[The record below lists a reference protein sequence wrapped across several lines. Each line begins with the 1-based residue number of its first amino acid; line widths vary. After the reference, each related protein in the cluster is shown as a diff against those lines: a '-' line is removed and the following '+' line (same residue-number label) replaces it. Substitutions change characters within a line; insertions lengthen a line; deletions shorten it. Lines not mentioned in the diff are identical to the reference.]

1 MEVQRPG
8 HFKVSTKTKSQKT
21 EGTVLRKTKNIFYDI
36 IEAYKPGT
44 GFSVIVLVDDNPWD
58 LNEDQLPATA
68 LTAKTAITLNSK
80 SLMRFRV

>member
-1 MEVQRPG
+1 MEEHRPDLC
-8 HFKVSTKTKSQKT
+8 KVSTETKSQKT
-21 EGTVLRKTKNIFYDI
+21 EGMVLRKPKKYFCDIF
-36 IEAYKPGT
+36 EAYKPGT

-80 SLMRFRV
+80 SLKRFRV